1 MKIPA
6 GVGYAIDPLGLL
18 KNKAMDQLKT
28 RARTAI
34 GLDHKDTKNCAAA
47 QGLDL
52 ALTLTLPATFTKVAP
67 ANEYINMGLIPLETN
82 I

>member
-34 GLDHKDTKNCAAA
+34 GLD
-47 QGLDL
+47 L

>member
-1 MKIPA
+1 
-6 GVGYAIDPLGLL
+6 
-18 KNKAMDQLKT
+18 MDQLKT

-47 QGLDL
+47 QGFDL
-52 ALTLTLPATFTKVAP
+52 ALTLTLTLPATFIKVP
-67 ANEYINMGLIPLETN
+67 PTDEYFDMGLIPLETN